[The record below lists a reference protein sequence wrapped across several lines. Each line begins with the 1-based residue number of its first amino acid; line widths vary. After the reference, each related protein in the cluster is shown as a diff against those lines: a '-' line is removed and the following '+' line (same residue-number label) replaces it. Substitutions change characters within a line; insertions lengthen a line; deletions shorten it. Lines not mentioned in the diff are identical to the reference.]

1 MFIYKEGWFIDKRK
15 RLKYKNTLWFV
26 NVSTYQSKRMK
37 LTISN
42 KKQEIEVTI
51 DLKDAYL
58 DNGHVF
64 LDPEIKDNGIL
75 KALKKSRILRQID
88 GTLCYDYKLIPVA
101 LLNNGI
107 LRTYDYSGVL
117 EHMEIIA
124 NKEDWF
130 INNNRLKLYNT
141 HLTLRL
147 DKKEKQILKR
157 NAYKNKMTM
166 SNYIRLLIN
175 MDNRLNEIKRN
186 NIKND
191 KCSTEIAKIML
202 NIGRDIDV

>member
-1 MFIYKEGWFIDKRK
+1 
-15 RLKYKNTLWFV
+15 
-26 NVSTYQSKRMK
+26 MK

-42 KKQEIEVTI
+42 KKQEIEITI
-51 DLKDAYL
+51 DLNDAYL
-58 DNGHVF
+58 DKGHVF
-64 LDPEIKDNGIL
+64 LDPEIKENGIL

-88 GTLCYDYKLIPVA
+88 GTLCYNYKLIPIA

-117 EHMEIIA
+117 EHMEIIT

-191 KCSTEIAKIML
+191 KFSTEIAKIML

>member
-1 MFIYKEGWFIDKRK
+1 
-15 RLKYKNTLWFV
+15 
-26 NVSTYQSKRMK
+26 MK

-58 DNGHVF
+58 DKGHVF
-64 LDPEIKDNGIL
+64 LGPEIKDNGIL

-117 EHMEIIA
+117 EHMEKIT
-124 NKEDWF
+124 NKEDWS

-147 DKKEKQILKR
+147 DKKEKQILRK

>member
-1 MFIYKEGWFIDKRK
+1 
-15 RLKYKNTLWFV
+15 
-26 NVSTYQSKRMK
+26 MK

-42 KKQEIEVTI
+42 KKQEIEITI
-51 DLKDAYL
+51 DLNDAYL
-58 DNGHVF
+58 DKGHVF
-64 LDPEIKDNGIL
+64 LDPEIKENGIL

-88 GTLCYDYKLIPVA
+88 GTLCYNYKLIPIA

-107 LRTYDYSGVL
+107 LRTYDYLGVL

-130 INNNRLKLYNT
+130 INNDRLKLYNT

-175 MDNRLNEIKRN
+175 MDNRLNEIKSN

-202 NIGRDIDV
+202 NIGRNIDV

>member
-1 MFIYKEGWFIDKRK
+1 
-15 RLKYKNTLWFV
+15 
-26 NVSTYQSKRMK
+26 MK

-64 LDPEIKDNGIL
+64 LDHEIKDNGIL

-117 EHMEIIA
+117 EHMEKIT
-124 NKEDWF
+124 NKEDWS

-147 DKKEKQILKR
+147 DKKEKQILRK

>member
-1 MFIYKEGWFIDKRK
+1 
-15 RLKYKNTLWFV
+15 
-26 NVSTYQSKRMK
+26 MK

-42 KKQEIEVTI
+42 KKQEIEETI

-117 EHMEIIA
+117 EHMEKIT
-124 NKEDWF
+124 NKEDWS

-147 DKKEKQILKR
+147 DKKEKQILKK

-175 MDNRLNEIKRN
+175 MDNRLKEIKKN

>member
-1 MFIYKEGWFIDKRK
+1 
-15 RLKYKNTLWFV
+15 
-26 NVSTYQSKRMK
+26 MK

-42 KKQEIEVTI
+42 KNQEIEVTA
-51 DLKDAYL
+51 DLSDAYL
-58 DNGHVF
+58 DKGHVF
-64 LDPEIKDNGIL
+64 LDPDVKDNGIL
-75 KALKKSRILRQID
+75 KALKKSRILKQID
-88 GTLCYDYKLIPVA
+88 GTLCYDYKLIPIA

-107 LRTYDYSGVL
+107 LRTYDYLGVL

-130 INNNRLKLYNT
+130 INNDRLKLYNT

-175 MDNRLNEIKRN
+175 MDNRLNEIKSN

-202 NIGRDIDV
+202 NIGRNIDV

>member
-1 MFIYKEGWFIDKRK
+1 
-15 RLKYKNTLWFV
+15 
-26 NVSTYQSKRMK
+26 MK
-37 LTISN
+37 LAISN

-58 DNGHVF
+58 DSGHVF

-117 EHMEIIA
+117 EHMEKIT
-124 NKEDWF
+124 NKED
-130 INNNRLKLYNT
+130 
-141 HLTLRL
+141 
-147 DKKEKQILKR
+147 
-157 NAYKNKMTM
+157 
-166 SNYIRLLIN
+166 
-175 MDNRLNEIKRN
+175 
-186 NIKND
+186 
-191 KCSTEIAKIML
+191 
-202 NIGRDIDV
+202 

>member
-117 EHMEIIA
+117 EHMEKIT
-124 NKEDWF
+124 NKEDWS

-147 DKKEKQILKR
+147 DKKEKQILRK

-191 KCSTEIAKIML
+191 KYSTEIAKIML